1 MALTTERSDPVTTS
15 KRLAGFIAAATA
27 SLLLISGCSSGGGD
41 TNAAQ
46 QGTDGTPKS
55 GGTVH
60 MLQNA
65 DFSYL
70 DPSRGFDGGV
80 NAFYRLI
87 YRGLTMQ
94 AAGDA
99 EDPNEIVPDLAES
112 LGEASEDGLTWTY
125 TLKDDIFF
133 DDGTPITSAEVKFG
147 ISRSWDPQVGIG
159 SPYLRMVIDA
169 PEGYQGP
176 YISGDLPTIE
186 TPDEKTIVFHLKEP
200 FPEFDN
206 VLAQPNAVPFPVGT
220 GAGDEFIKD
229 IIASGPYTL
238 AEYTPGSVIRLERN
252 EHWDPSTDD
261 VRKAYPDEWEFE
273 IGIDPATIDERMI
286 AGQGEDINAI
296 SGTISAASLP
306 RIQTPQLKERAI
318 TAEAFCTTYMSMNTT
333 KEPFDDV
340 NVRNAINWAIDRSAL
355 VNASG
360 GTQLADPAFSI
371 IPPVVSSFKDFNLWE
386 TEGDK
391 GDPEKAKELL
401 AEAGLPDG
409 FEFTLD
415 IRSQPLMQGQAEA
428 IQEALK
434 KIGVTVNLNVIDT
447 SIYYETIGT
456 PSQQHDA
463 AITGWCPD
471 WASSASTIIP
481 PLFDGRNIFEKGN
494 SNLAQIND
502 PAINARIDEITAM
515 ADKDEAKAAWG
526 DLDEQIMELSPIA
539 PLVFGK
545 AIFLPGENIAGY
557 YPSTSLTDLTIIGLK
572 DPSKG

>member
-1 MALTTERSDPVTTS
+1 VTTK

-27 SLLLISGCSSGGGD
+27 SVLLIAGCSASGEETD
-41 TNAAQ
+41 
-46 QGTDGTPKS
+46 QGSQGAGGTPEK

-99 EDPNEIVPDLAES
+99 EDPNAIVPDLAES
-112 LGEASEDGLTWTY
+112 LGEVSEDGLTWTY

-133 DDGTPITSAEVKFG
+133 DDGSPITSAEMKFG
-147 ISRSWDPQVGIG
+147 ISRAWDPQVGIG
-159 SPYLRMVIDA
+159 SPYLRQVIDA
-169 PEGYQGP
+169 PDDYQGP
-176 YISGDLPTIE
+176 YVSGDMPTIE
-186 TPDEKTIVFHLKEP
+186 TPDDKTIVFHLKEP

-206 VLAQPNAVPFPVGT
+206 VLAQPNAVPFPEGS

-238 AEYTPGSVIRLERN
+238 AEYTPGSSILLERN
-252 EHWDPSTDD
+252 EYWDESTDD
-261 VRKAYPDEWEFE
+261 VRKAYPDEWQFD
-273 IGIDPATIDERMI
+273 IGIDAATIDERMI
-286 AGQGEDINAI
+286 AGQGDDKSAI
-296 SGTISAASLP
+296 SGTISASTLP
-306 RIQTPQLKERAI
+306 RIQTPQLQERAI
-318 TAEAFCTTYMSMNTT
+318 TADAFCTTYMSMNTT
-333 KEPFDDV
+333 KAPFDDV
-340 NVRNAINWAIDRSAL
+340 NVRGAINWAIDRSSL

-360 GTQLADPAFSI
+360 GTQLADPAFTI
-371 IPPVVSSFKDFNLWE
+371 IPPVVSSHKDFNLWE

-401 AEAGLPDG
+401 AEAGLADG

-428 IQEALK
+428 IQQALEPLG
-434 KIGVTVNLNVIDT
+434 ITVNLNVIDT

-456 PSQQHDA
+456 PAQQHDA

-502 PAINARIDEITAM
+502 PAINDRIDEIGAM
-515 ADKDEAKAAWG
+515 TDTDKASTAWG

-539 PLVFGK
+539 PLVFSK

-557 YPSTSLTDLTIIGLK
+557 HPSTSLTDLTIVGLK
-572 DPSKG
+572 DPSEG

>member
-1 MALTTERSDPVTTS
+1 MTTKK
-15 KRLAGFIAAATA
+15 KRLVGLIAATTA
-27 SLLLISGCSSGGGD
+27 SVLLLAGCSAGGGE
-41 TNAAQ
+41 AGQGSQGSGSGEAQ
-46 QGTDGTPKS
+46 T

-87 YRGLTMQ
+87 YRGLTMVT
-94 AAGDA
+94 AGDA

-112 LGEASEDGLTWTY
+112 LGEVSDDGLTWTY

-133 DDGTPITSAEVKFG
+133 DDGTPITSTEMKFG
-147 ISRSWDPQVGIG
+147 ISRTWDPQVGIG
-159 SPYLRMVIDA
+159 SPYLRNTIDA

-176 YISGDLPTIE
+176 YVSGDLPTIE
-186 TPDEKTIVFHLKEP
+186 TPDDKTIVFHLKKP
-200 FPEFDN
+200 FPEFDS
-206 VLAQPNAVPFPVGT
+206 VLAQPNAVPFPEGS

-229 IIASGPYTL
+229 VIASGPYTL
-238 AEYTPGSVIRLERN
+238 AEYTPGSLIRLERN
-252 EHWDPSTDD
+252 EYWDESTDE

-273 IGIDPATIDERMI
+273 IGIDSATIDERMI
-286 AGQGEDINAI
+286 AGQGDDQNAI
-296 SGTISAASLP
+296 SGTLGAASLP
-306 RIQTPQLKERAI
+306 RIQTPELQERAI
-318 TAEAFCTTYMSMNTT
+318 TADAYCTTYMGMNTT
-333 KEPFDDV
+333 KAPFADV
-340 NVRNAINWAIDRSAL
+340 KVRDAINWAIDRSAL

-360 GTQLADPAFSI
+360 GTQLADPAYMM
-371 IPPVVSSFKDFNLWE
+371 IPPTVSSHQDFNLWE

-401 AEAGLPDG
+401 AEAGLEDG

-415 IRSQPLMQGQAEA
+415 IRSQPLMQAQAES

-456 PSQQHDA
+456 PAQQHDA

-481 PLFDGRNIFEKGN
+481 PLFDGRNITEKGN

-502 PAINARIDEITAM
+502 PTINARIDEIGAM
-515 ADKDEAKAAWG
+515 PADEAVSAWG
-526 DLDEQIMELSPIA
+526 DLDKEIMGLSPTA

-557 YPSTSLTDLTIIGLK
+557 NPSTSMTDLTIIGLK
-572 DPSKG
+572 DPAKG

>member
-1 MALTTERSDPVTTS
+1 MTTKK
-15 KRLAGFIAAATA
+15 KRLVGLIAATTA
-27 SLLLISGCSSGGGD
+27 SVLLLAGCSAGGGEAGQGSQGSGSGD
-41 TNAAQ
+41 AQ
-46 QGTDGTPKS
+46 T

-99 EDPNEIVPDLAES
+99 EDPNAIVPDLAES
-112 LGEASEDGLTWTY
+112 LGEVSDDGLTWTY

-133 DDGTPITSAEVKFG
+133 DDGTPITSAEMKFG
-147 ISRSWDPQVGIG
+147 ISRTWDPQVGIG
-159 SPYLRMVIDA
+159 SPYLRQTIDA

-176 YISGDLPTIE
+176 YVSGDLPTIE
-186 TPDEKTIVFHLKEP
+186 TPDDKTIVFHLKKP

-206 VLAQPNAVPFPVGT
+206 VLAQPNAVPFPEGT

-238 AEYTPGSVIRLERN
+238 AEYTPGSLIRLERN
-252 EHWDPSTDD
+252 EYWDESTDE

-273 IGIDPATIDERMI
+273 IGIDGATIDERMI
-286 AGQGEDINAI
+286 AGQGDDKDAI
-296 SGTISAASLP
+296 SGTIGAASLP
-306 RIQTPQLKERAI
+306 RIQTPELQERAI
-318 TAEAFCTTYMSMNTT
+318 TADAYCTTYMGLNTT
-333 KEPFDDV
+333 KAPFDDV
-340 NVRNAINWAIDRSAL
+340 KVRDAINWAIDRSAL

-360 GTQLADPAFSI
+360 GTQLADPAYSI
-371 IPPVVSSFKDFNLWE
+371 IPPTVSSFKEFNLWE
-386 TEGDK
+386 TEEDK

-415 IRSQPLMQGQAEA
+415 IRSQPLMQAQAEA

-434 KIGVTVNLNVIDT
+434 KIGVTVNLNVIET
-447 SIYYETIGT
+447 SVYYETIGT

-481 PLFDGRNIFEKGN
+481 PLFDGRNITEKGN

-502 PAINARIDEITAM
+502 PTINARIDEIGALP
-515 ADKDEAKAAWG
+515 ADEAVSAWG
-526 DLDEQIMELSPIA
+526 DLDEEIMGLSPIA

-545 AIFLPGENIAGY
+545 AIFLPGENITGY
-557 YPSTSLTDLTIIGLK
+557 NPSTSMTDLTIIGLK
-572 DPSKG
+572 DPAKG

>member
-1 MALTTERSDPVTTS
+1 MTTKK
-15 KRLAGFIAAATA
+15 KRLVGLIAATTA
-27 SLLLISGCSSGGGD
+27 SVLLLAGCSAGAGEAGQGSQGSGSGE
-41 TNAAQ
+41 AQ
-46 QGTDGTPKS
+46 T

-99 EDPNEIVPDLAES
+99 EDPNAIVPDLAES
-112 LGEASEDGLTWTY
+112 LGEVSEDGLTWTY

-133 DDGTPITSAEVKFG
+133 DDGTPITSAEMKFG
-147 ISRSWDPQVGIG
+147 ISRTWDPQVGIG
-159 SPYLRMVIDA
+159 SPYLRQTIAA

-176 YISGDLPTIE
+176 YVSGDLPTIE
-186 TPDEKTIVFHLKEP
+186 TPDDKTIVFHLKKP

-206 VLAQPNAVPFPVGT
+206 VLAQPNAVPFPEGT

-229 IIASGPYTL
+229 VIASGPYTL
-238 AEYTPGSVIRLERN
+238 AEYTPGSLIRLERN
-252 EHWDPSTDD
+252 EYWDESTDE

-273 IGIDPATIDERMI
+273 IGIDGATIDERMI
-286 AGQGEDINAI
+286 AGQGDDKDAI
-296 SGTISAASLP
+296 SGTIGAASLP
-306 RIQTPQLKERAI
+306 RIQTPELQERAI
-318 TAEAFCTTYMSMNTT
+318 TADAYCTTYMGLNTT
-333 KEPFDDV
+333 KAPFDDV
-340 NVRNAINWAIDRSAL
+340 KVRDAINWAIDRSAL

-360 GTQLADPAFSI
+360 GTQLADPAYSI
-371 IPPVVSSFKDFNLWE
+371 IPPTVSSFKDFNLWE

-391 GDPEKAKELL
+391 GDADKAQELL

-415 IRSQPLMQGQAEA
+415 IRSQPLMQAQAEA

-434 KIGVTVNLNVIDT
+434 KIGVTVNLNVIET
-447 SIYYETIGT
+447 SVYYETIGT

-481 PLFDGRNIFEKGN
+481 PLFDGRNITEKGN

-502 PAINARIDEITAM
+502 PTINARIDEIGALP
-515 ADKDEAKAAWG
+515 ADEAVSAWG
-526 DLDEQIMELSPIA
+526 DLDEEIMGLSPIA

-545 AIFLPGENIAGY
+545 AIFLPGENITGY
-557 YPSTSLTDLTIIGLK
+557 NPSTSMTDLTIIGLK
-572 DPSKG
+572 DPAKG

>member
-1 MALTTERSDPVTTS
+1 MTTKK
-15 KRLAGFIAAATA
+15 KRLVGLIAATTA
-27 SLLLISGCSSGGGD
+27 SVLLLAGCSAGGGE
-41 TNAAQ
+41 AG
-46 QGTDGTPKS
+46 QGSQGSGSGEPQT

-99 EDPNEIVPDLAES
+99 QDPNAIVPDLAES
-112 LGEASEDGLTWTY
+112 LGEVSEDGLTWTY

-133 DDGTPITSAEVKFG
+133 DDGTPITSAEMKFG
-147 ISRSWDPQVGIG
+147 ISRTWDPQVGIG
-159 SPYLRMVIDA
+159 SPYLRQTIDA

-176 YISGDLPTIE
+176 YVSGDLPTIE
-186 TPDEKTIVFHLKEP
+186 TPDDKTIVFHLKKP

-206 VLAQPNAVPFPVGT
+206 VLAQPNAVPFPEGT

-229 IIASGPYTL
+229 VIASGPYTL
-238 AEYTPGSVIRLERN
+238 AEYTPGSLIRLERN
-252 EHWDPSTDD
+252 EYWDESTDE

-273 IGIDPATIDERMI
+273 IGIDGATIDERMI
-286 AGQGEDINAI
+286 AGQGDDQNAI
-296 SGTISAASLP
+296 SGTIGAASLP
-306 RIQTPQLKERAI
+306 RIQTPELQERAI
-318 TAEAFCTTYMSMNTT
+318 TADAYCTTYMGLNTT
-333 KEPFDDV
+333 KAPFDDV
-340 NVRNAINWAIDRSAL
+340 KVRDAINWAIDRSAL

-360 GTQLADPAFSI
+360 GTQLADPAYSI
-371 IPPVVSSFKDFNLWE
+371 IPPTVSSFKDFNLWE

-391 GDPEKAKELL
+391 GDADKAQELL

-415 IRSQPLMQGQAEA
+415 IRSQPLMQAQAEA

-434 KIGVTVNLNVIDT
+434 KIGVTVNLNVIET
-447 SIYYETIGT
+447 SVYYETIGT

-481 PLFDGRNIFEKGN
+481 PLFDGRNITEKGN

-502 PAINARIDEITAM
+502 PTINARIDEIGALP
-515 ADKDEAKAAWG
+515 ADEAVSAWG
-526 DLDEQIMELSPIA
+526 DLDEEIMGLSPIA

-545 AIFLPGENIAGY
+545 AIFLPGENITGY
-557 YPSTSLTDLTIIGLK
+557 NPSTSMTDLTIVGLK
-572 DPSKG
+572 DPAKG

>member
-1 MALTTERSDPVTTS
+1 MTTKK
-15 KRLAGFIAAATA
+15 KRLVGLIAATTA
-27 SLLLISGCSSGGGD
+27 SVLLLAGCSAGGGE
-41 TNAAQ
+41 AGQGSQGSGSGEAQ
-46 QGTDGTPKS
+46 T

-99 EDPNEIVPDLAES
+99 EDPNAIVPDLAES
-112 LGEASEDGLTWTY
+112 LGEVSEDGLTWTY

-133 DDGTPITSAEVKFG
+133 DDGTPITSAEMKFG
-147 ISRSWDPQVGIG
+147 ISRTWDPQVGIG
-159 SPYLRMVIDA
+159 SPYLRQTIDA

-176 YISGDLPTIE
+176 YVSGDLPTIE
-186 TPDEKTIVFHLKEP
+186 TPDDKTIVFHLKKP

-206 VLAQPNAVPFPVGT
+206 VLAQPNAVPFPEGT

-229 IIASGPYTL
+229 VIASGPYTL
-238 AEYTPGSVIRLERN
+238 AEYTPGSLIRLERN
-252 EHWDPSTDD
+252 EYWDESTDE

-273 IGIDPATIDERMI
+273 IGIDGATIDERMI
-286 AGQGEDINAI
+286 AGQGDDQNAI
-296 SGTISAASLP
+296 SGTIGAASLP
-306 RIQTPQLKERAI
+306 RIQTPELQERAI
-318 TAEAFCTTYMSMNTT
+318 TADAYCTTYMGLNTT
-333 KEPFDDV
+333 KAPFDDV
-340 NVRNAINWAIDRSAL
+340 KVRDAINWAIDRSAL

-360 GTQLADPAFSI
+360 GTQLADPAYSI
-371 IPPVVSSFKDFNLWE
+371 IPPTVSSFKDFNLWE

-391 GDPEKAKELL
+391 GDADKAQELL
-401 AEAGLPDG
+401 AEAGLADG

-415 IRSQPLMQGQAEA
+415 IRSQPLMQAQAEA

-434 KIGVTVNLNVIDT
+434 KIGVTVNLNVIET
-447 SIYYETIGT
+447 SVYYETIGT

-481 PLFDGRNIFEKGN
+481 PLFDGRNITEKGN

-502 PAINARIDEITAM
+502 PTINARIDEIGALP
-515 ADKDEAKAAWG
+515 ADEAVSAWG
-526 DLDEQIMELSPIA
+526 DLDEEIMGLSPIA

-557 YPSTSLTDLTIIGLK
+557 NPSTSMTDLTIIGLK
-572 DPSKG
+572 DPAKG

>member
-1 MALTTERSDPVTTS
+1 MTTKK
-15 KRLAGFIAAATA
+15 KRLVGLIAATTA
-27 SLLLISGCSSGGGD
+27 SVLLLAGCSAGGGE
-41 TNAAQ
+41 AG
-46 QGTDGTPKS
+46 QGSQGSGSGEPQT

-99 EDPNEIVPDLAES
+99 EDPNAIVPDLAES
-112 LGEASEDGLTWTY
+112 LGEVSEDGLTWTY

-133 DDGTPITSAEVKFG
+133 DDGTPITSAEMKFG
-147 ISRSWDPQVGIG
+147 ISRTWDPQVGIG
-159 SPYLRMVIDA
+159 SPYLRQTIDA

-176 YISGDLPTIE
+176 YVSGDLPTIE
-186 TPDEKTIVFHLKEP
+186 TPDDKTIVFHLKKP

-206 VLAQPNAVPFPVGT
+206 VLAQPNAVPFPEGT

-229 IIASGPYTL
+229 VIASGPYTL
-238 AEYTPGSVIRLERN
+238 AEYTPGSLIRLERN
-252 EHWDPSTDD
+252 EYWDESTDE

-273 IGIDPATIDERMI
+273 IGIDGATIDERMI
-286 AGQGEDINAI
+286 AGQGDDKDAI
-296 SGTISAASLP
+296 SGTIGAASLP
-306 RIQTPQLKERAI
+306 RIQTPELQERAI
-318 TAEAFCTTYMSMNTT
+318 TADAYCTTYMGLNTT
-333 KEPFDDV
+333 KAPFDDV
-340 NVRNAINWAIDRSAL
+340 KVRDAINWAIDRSAL

-360 GTQLADPAFSI
+360 GTQLADPAYSI
-371 IPPVVSSFKDFNLWE
+371 IPPTVSSFKDFNLWE

-391 GDPEKAKELL
+391 GDADKAQELL
-401 AEAGLPDG
+401 AEAGLADG

-415 IRSQPLMQGQAEA
+415 IRSQPLMQAQAEA

-434 KIGVTVNLNVIDT
+434 KIGVTVNLNVIET
-447 SIYYETIGT
+447 SVYYETIGT

-481 PLFDGRNIFEKGN
+481 PLFDGRNITEKGN

-502 PAINARIDEITAM
+502 PTINARIDEIGALP
-515 ADKDEAKAAWG
+515 ADEAVSAWG
-526 DLDEQIMELSPIA
+526 DLDEEIMGLSPIA

-557 YPSTSLTDLTIIGLK
+557 HPSTSMTDLTIIGLK
-572 DPSKG
+572 DPAKG

>member
-1 MALTTERSDPVTTS
+1 MTTS
-15 KRLAGFIAAATA
+15 KRVAGFIAAAAA
-27 SLLLISGCSSGGGD
+27 SALFITGCSAGGGSPESS
-41 TNAAQ
+41 
-46 QGTDGTPKS
+46 QGGAGGTPET

-70 DPSRGFDGGV
+70 DPARGFDGGV

-99 EDPNEIVPDLAES
+99 EDPNAIVPDLAES
-112 LGEASEDGLTWTY
+112 LGEQSEDGLTWTY

-133 DDGTPITSAEVKFG
+133 DDGTPITSAAMKFG
-147 ISRSWDPQVGIG
+147 ISRSWDPQIGIG
-159 SPYLRMVIDA
+159 SPYLRQVIDA

-176 YISGDLPTIE
+176 YVSGELPTIE
-186 TPDEKTIVFHLKEP
+186 TPDDQTIVFHLKKP

-206 VLAQPNAVPFPVGT
+206 VLAQPNAVPFPEGS
-220 GAGDEFIKD
+220 GGGDEFIKD
-229 IIASGPYTL
+229 IVASGPYTL
-238 AEYTPGSVIRLERN
+238 AEYTPGSSIVLERN
-252 EHWDPSTDD
+252 EYWDDATDD
-261 VRKAYPDEWEFE
+261 VRKAYPEQWQFD
-273 IGIDPATIDERMI
+273 IGIDVATIDERMI
-286 AGQGEDINAI
+286 AGQGDDANAI
-296 SGTISAASLP
+296 AGTVSAASLP
-306 RIQTPQLKERAI
+306 RLQTPQLKERAI
-318 TAEAFCTTYMSMNTT
+318 TAAAFCTTYMSMNTT
-333 KEPFDDV
+333 KAPFDNV
-340 NVRNAINWAIDRSAL
+340 EVRNAVNWAIDRSAL

-360 GTQLADPAFSI
+360 GTQLADPAYTI
-371 IPPVVSSFKDFNLWE
+371 IPPVVSSFKDFNLWKSD
-386 TEGDK
+386 GDK
-391 GDPEKAKELL
+391 GDIDKAKELL
-401 AEAGLPDG
+401 AAAGLSDG

-428 IQEALK
+428 IQQALEPLG
-434 KIGVTVNLNVIDT
+434 ITVNLNVIDT

-456 PSQQHDA
+456 PSQQNDA

-502 PAINARIDEITAM
+502 PAINDRIDEITAM
-515 ADKDEAKAAWG
+515 TDVDEAKTAWG
-526 DLDEQIMELSPIA
+526 DLDEQIMEQSPVA
-539 PLVFGK
+539 PLVFSK

-557 YPSTSLTDLTIIGLK
+557 HPSTNLTDLTIIGLK

>member
-1 MALTTERSDPVTTS
+1 MTTK

-27 SLLLISGCSSGGGD
+27 SVLLIAGCSAGEATGSD
-41 TNAAQ
+41 
-46 QGTDGTPKS
+46 QGSQGAGGTPET

-99 EDPNEIVPDLAES
+99 EDPNAIVPDLAES
-112 LGEASEDGLTWTY
+112 LGEVSDDGLTWTY
-125 TLKDDIFF
+125 ALKDDIFF
-133 DDGTPITSAEVKFG
+133 DDGTPITSAEMKFG
-147 ISRSWDPQVGIG
+147 ISRAWDPQVGIG
-159 SPYLRMVIDA
+159 SPYLRQVIDA
-169 PEGYQGP
+169 PADYQGP
-176 YISGDLPTIE
+176 YVSGELPTIE
-186 TPDEKTIVFHLKEP
+186 TPDDTTIVFHLKEP

-206 VLAQPNAVPFPVGT
+206 VLAQPNAVPFPEGS

-238 AEYTPGSVIRLERN
+238 AEYTPGSSIVLERN
-252 EHWDPSTDD
+252 EFWDESTDE
-261 VRKAYPDEWEFE
+261 VRKAYPDQWQFD
-273 IGIDPATIDERMI
+273 IGIDAATIDERMI
-286 AGQGEDINAI
+286 AGQGDDTNAI
-296 SGTISAASLP
+296 SGTISASTLP
-306 RIQTPQLKERAI
+306 RIQTPQLQERAI
-318 TAEAFCTTYMSMNTT
+318 TADAFCTTYMSMNMT
-333 KEPFDDV
+333 KAPFDDV
-340 NVRNAINWAIDRSAL
+340 NVRNAINWAIDRSSL

-360 GTQLADPAFSI
+360 GTQLADPAFTI
-371 IPPVVSSFKDFNLWE
+371 IPPVVSSHKDVNLWE
-386 TEGDK
+386 SEDDK
-391 GDPEKAKELL
+391 GDPDKAKELL
-401 AEAGLPDG
+401 ADAGLQDG

-428 IQEALK
+428 IQQALEPLG
-434 KIGVTVNLNVIDT
+434 ITVNLNVIDT
-447 SIYYETIGT
+447 SIYYETIAT
-456 PSQQHDA
+456 PAQQNDA

-481 PLFDGRNIFEKGN
+481 PLFDGANVFEKGN

-502 PAINARIDEITAM
+502 PAINDRIDEIAAM
-515 ADKDEAKAAWG
+515 TDTDEASAAWG

-539 PLVFGK
+539 PLVFSK

-557 YPSTSLTDLTIIGLK
+557 YPSTSLTDLTIVGLK
-572 DPSKG
+572 DPAKG

>member
-1 MALTTERSDPVTTS
+1 MTTKK
-15 KRLAGFIAAATA
+15 KRLVGLIAATTA
-27 SLLLISGCSSGGGD
+27 SVLLLAGCSAGGGE
-41 TNAAQ
+41 AGQGSQGSGSGEAQ
-46 QGTDGTPKS
+46 T

-99 EDPNEIVPDLAES
+99 EDPNAIVPDLAES
-112 LGEASEDGLTWTY
+112 LGEVSEDGLTWTY

-133 DDGTPITSAEVKFG
+133 DDGTPITSAEMKFG
-147 ISRSWDPQVGIG
+147 ISRTWDPQVGIG
-159 SPYLRMVIDA
+159 SPYLRQTIDA

-176 YISGDLPTIE
+176 YVSGDLPTIE
-186 TPDEKTIVFHLKEP
+186 TPDDKTIVFHLKKP

-206 VLAQPNAVPFPVGT
+206 VLAQPNAVPFPEGT

-229 IIASGPYTL
+229 VIASGPYTL
-238 AEYTPGSVIRLERN
+238 AEYTPGSLIRLERN
-252 EHWDPSTDD
+252 EYWDESTDE

-273 IGIDPATIDERMI
+273 IGIDGATIDERMI
-286 AGQGEDINAI
+286 AGQGDDKDAI
-296 SGTISAASLP
+296 SGTIGAASLP
-306 RIQTPQLKERAI
+306 RIQTPELQERAI
-318 TAEAFCTTYMSMNTT
+318 TADAYCTTYMGLNTT
-333 KEPFDDV
+333 KAPFDDV
-340 NVRNAINWAIDRSAL
+340 KVRDAINWAIDRSAL

-360 GTQLADPAFSI
+360 GTQLADPAYSI
-371 IPPVVSSFKDFNLWE
+371 IPPTVSSFKDFNLWE

-401 AEAGLPDG
+401 AEAGLADG

-415 IRSQPLMQGQAEA
+415 IRSQPLMQAQAEA

-434 KIGVTVNLNVIDT
+434 KIGVTVNLNVIET
-447 SIYYETIGT
+447 SVYYETIGT

-481 PLFDGRNIFEKGN
+481 PLFDGRNITEKGN

-502 PAINARIDEITAM
+502 PTINARIDEIGALP
-515 ADKDEAKAAWG
+515 ADEAVSAWG
-526 DLDEQIMELSPIA
+526 DLDEEIMGLSPIA

-557 YPSTSLTDLTIIGLK
+557 NPSTSMTDLTIIGLK
-572 DPSKG
+572 DPAKG

>member
-1 MALTTERSDPVTTS
+1 MTASQ
-15 KRLAGFIAAATA
+15 RLPGFIAVAAA
-27 SLLLISGCSSGGGD
+27 SALLITGCSAGGGGSD
-41 TNAAQ
+41 ASQ
-46 QGTDGTPKS
+46 PGTGGTPEK

-99 EDPNEIVPDLAES
+99 DDPNKIVPDLAEK
-112 LGEASEDGLTWTY
+112 LGEASDDGLTWTY

-133 DDGTPITSAEVKFG
+133 DDGTPITSEAMKFG

-159 SPYLRMVIDA
+159 SPYLRQVIDA
-169 PEGYQGP
+169 PDGYQGP
-176 YISGDLPTIE
+176 YVTGDLPTIE
-186 TPDEKTIVFHLKEP
+186 TPDDKTIVFHLKKP

-206 VLAQPNAVPFPVGT
+206 VLAQPNAVPFPEGT

-229 IIASGPYTL
+229 VIASGPYTL
-238 AEYTPGSVIRLERN
+238 AEYTPGSSIVLERN
-252 EHWDPSTDD
+252 EYWDDKTDD
-261 VRKAYPDEWEFE
+261 VRKAYPDSWEFE

-286 AGQGEDINAI
+286 AGQSDDQNAI
-296 SGTISAASLP
+296 AGTVSAASLP
-306 RIQTPQLKERAI
+306 RLQTPQLKDRAI
-318 TAEAFCTTYMSMNTT
+318 TADAFCTTYMSMNTT
-333 KEPFDDV
+333 KAPFDNADV
-340 NVRNAINWAIDRSAL
+340 RTAINWAIDRSAL

-360 GTQLADPAFSI
+360 GTQLADPAYTI

-386 TEGDK
+386 SEGDK
-391 GDPEKAKELL
+391 GDTEKAQELL
-401 AEAGLPDG
+401 DKAGLSDG

-428 IQEALK
+428 IQQALEPLG
-434 KIGVTVNLNVIDT
+434 ITVNLNVIDT

-456 PSQQHDA
+456 PSQQNDA

-502 PAINARIDEITAM
+502 PAINDRIDEITAM
-515 ADKDEAKAAWG
+515 TDVDEAKTAWG
-526 DLDEQIMELSPIA
+526 DLDEQIMGLSPVA
-539 PLVFGK
+539 PLVFSKG
-545 AIFLPGENIAGY
+545 IFLPGENIAGY

>member
-1 MALTTERSDPVTTS
+1 MTTS

-27 SLLLISGCSSGGGD
+27 SALLITGCSAGAGD
-41 TNAAQ
+41 SDGSPS
-46 QGTDGTPKS
+46 GTDGTPQT

-99 EDPNEIVPDLAES
+99 EDPNKIVPDLAEK

-133 DDGTPITSAEVKFG
+133 DDGTPITSEAMKFG

-159 SPYLRMVIDA
+159 SPYLRQVIDA
-169 PEGYQGP
+169 PADYQGP
-176 YISGDLPTIE
+176 YVSGDLPTIE
-186 TPDEKTIVFHLKEP
+186 TPDDKTIVFHLKKP

-206 VLAQPNAVPFPVGT
+206 VLAQPNAVPFPEGT

-229 IIASGPYTL
+229 VIASGPYTL
-238 AEYTPGSVIRLERN
+238 AEYTPGSSIVLERN
-252 EHWDPSTDD
+252 EYWDESTDE
-261 VRKAYPDEWEFE
+261 VRKAYPDSWEFE
-273 IGIDPATIDERMI
+273 IGIDAATIDERMI
-286 AGQGEDINAI
+286 AGQSDDQNAI
-296 SGTISAASLP
+296 SGTVSAATLP
-306 RIQTPQLKERAI
+306 RLQTPQLKDRAI
-318 TAEAFCTTYMSMNTT
+318 TADAFCTTYMSMNTT
-333 KEPFDDV
+333 KAPFDDAK
-340 NVRNAINWAIDRSAL
+340 VRDAINWAIDRSAL

-360 GTQLADPAFSI
+360 GTQLADPAYTI

-386 TEGDK
+386 SEGDK
-391 GDPEKAKELL
+391 GDTEKAQELL
-401 AEAGLPDG
+401 DEAGLSDG

-428 IQEALK
+428 IQQALEPL
-434 KIGVTVNLNVIDT
+434 GVTVKLNVIDT

-502 PAINARIDEITAM
+502 PAINDRIDEITAM
-515 ADKDEAKAAWG
+515 TDVDEAKTAWG
-526 DLDEQIMELSPIA
+526 DLDEQIMGLSPIA
-539 PLVFGK
+539 PLVFSKG
-545 AIFLPGENIAGY
+545 IFLPGENIAGY

>member
-1 MALTTERSDPVTTS
+1 MTTKK
-15 KRLAGFIAAATA
+15 KRLVGLIAATTA
-27 SLLLISGCSSGGGD
+27 SVLLLAGCSAGGGE
-41 TNAAQ
+41 AGQGSQGSGSGEAQ
-46 QGTDGTPKS
+46 T

-99 EDPNEIVPDLAES
+99 EDPNAIVPDLAES
-112 LGEASEDGLTWTY
+112 LGEVSEDGLTWTY

-133 DDGTPITSAEVKFG
+133 DDGTPITSAEMKFG
-147 ISRSWDPQVGIG
+147 ISRTWDPQVGIG
-159 SPYLRMVIDA
+159 SPYLRQTIAA

-176 YISGDLPTIE
+176 YVSGDLPTIE
-186 TPDEKTIVFHLKEP
+186 TPDDKTIVFHLKKP

-206 VLAQPNAVPFPVGT
+206 VLAQPNAVPFPEGT

-229 IIASGPYTL
+229 VIASGPYTL
-238 AEYTPGSVIRLERN
+238 AEYTPGSLIRLERN
-252 EHWDPSTDD
+252 EYWDESTDE

-273 IGIDPATIDERMI
+273 IGIDGATIDERMI
-286 AGQGEDINAI
+286 AGQGDDKDAI
-296 SGTISAASLP
+296 SGTIGAASLP
-306 RIQTPQLKERAI
+306 RIQTPELQERAI
-318 TAEAFCTTYMSMNTT
+318 TADAYCTTYMGLNTT
-333 KEPFDDV
+333 KAPFDDV
-340 NVRNAINWAIDRSAL
+340 KVRDAINWAIDRSAL

-360 GTQLADPAFSI
+360 GTQLADPAYSI
-371 IPPVVSSFKDFNLWE
+371 IPPTVSSFKDFNLWE

-391 GDPEKAKELL
+391 GDADKAQELL
-401 AEAGLPDG
+401 AEAGLADG

-415 IRSQPLMQGQAEA
+415 IRSQPLMQAQAEA

-434 KIGVTVNLNVIDT
+434 KIGVTVNLNVIET
-447 SIYYETIGT
+447 SVYYETIGT

-481 PLFDGRNIFEKGN
+481 PLFDGRNITEKGN

-502 PAINARIDEITAM
+502 PTINARIDEIGALP
-515 ADKDEAKAAWG
+515 ADEAVSAWG
-526 DLDEQIMELSPIA
+526 DLDEELMGLSPIA

-557 YPSTSLTDLTIIGLK
+557 NPSTSMTDLTIIGLK
-572 DPSKG
+572 DPAKG

>member
-1 MALTTERSDPVTTS
+1 MTTKK
-15 KRLAGFIAAATA
+15 KRLVGLIAATTA
-27 SLLLISGCSSGGGD
+27 SVLLLAGCSAGGGE
-41 TNAAQ
+41 AG
-46 QGTDGTPKS
+46 QGSQGSGSGEPQT

-99 EDPNEIVPDLAES
+99 EDPNAIVPDLAES
-112 LGEASEDGLTWTY
+112 LGEVSEDGLTWTY

-133 DDGTPITSAEVKFG
+133 DDGTPITSAEMKFG
-147 ISRSWDPQVGIG
+147 ISRTWDPQVGIG
-159 SPYLRMVIDA
+159 SPYLRQTIDA

-176 YISGDLPTIE
+176 YVSGELPTIE
-186 TPDEKTIVFHLKEP
+186 TPDDKTIVFHLKKP

-206 VLAQPNAVPFPVGT
+206 VLAQPNAVPFPEGT

-229 IIASGPYTL
+229 VIASGPYTL
-238 AEYTPGSVIRLERN
+238 AEYTPGSLIRLERN
-252 EHWDPSTDD
+252 EYWDESTDE
-261 VRKAYPDEWEFE
+261 VRKAYPDAWEFE
-273 IGIDPATIDERMI
+273 IGIDGATIDERMI
-286 AGQGEDINAI
+286 AGQGDDKNAI
-296 SGTISAASLP
+296 SGTIGAASLP
-306 RIQTPQLKERAI
+306 RIQTPELQERAI
-318 TAEAFCTTYMSMNTT
+318 TADAYCTTYMGLNTT
-333 KEPFDDV
+333 KAPFDDV
-340 NVRNAINWAIDRSAL
+340 KVRDAINWAIDRSAL

-360 GTQLADPAFSI
+360 GTQLADPAYSI
-371 IPPVVSSFKDFNLWE
+371 IPPTVSSFKDFNLWE

-391 GDPEKAKELL
+391 GDPDKAKELL
-401 AEAGLPDG
+401 AEAGLADG

-415 IRSQPLMQGQAEA
+415 IRSQPLMQAQAEA

-434 KIGVTVNLNVIDT
+434 KIGVTVNLNVIET
-447 SIYYETIGT
+447 SVYYETIGT

-481 PLFDGRNIFEKGN
+481 PLFDGRNITEKGN

-502 PAINARIDEITAM
+502 PTINARIDEIGAM
-515 ADKDEAKAAWG
+515 PADEAVSAWG
-526 DLDEQIMELSPIA
+526 DLDKEIMGLSPIA

-557 YPSTSLTDLTIIGLK
+557 NPSTSMTDLTIVGLK
-572 DPSKG
+572 DPAKG